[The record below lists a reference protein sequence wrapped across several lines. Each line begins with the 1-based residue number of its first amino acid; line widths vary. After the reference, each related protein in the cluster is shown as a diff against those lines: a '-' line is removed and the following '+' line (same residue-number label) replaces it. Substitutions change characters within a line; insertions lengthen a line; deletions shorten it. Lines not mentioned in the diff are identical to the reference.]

1 MLNQSINW
9 FLQVMENWRKSGNLI
24 GDGTSGKY
32 TVICTN
38 VKSLQVKTYVVCEKF
53 YLNRRFLFLVFSM
66 QSVQF

>member
-24 GDGTSGKY
+24 GGGTSGKC

-53 YLNRRFLFLVFSM
+53 YLNRRFFFLVFSM